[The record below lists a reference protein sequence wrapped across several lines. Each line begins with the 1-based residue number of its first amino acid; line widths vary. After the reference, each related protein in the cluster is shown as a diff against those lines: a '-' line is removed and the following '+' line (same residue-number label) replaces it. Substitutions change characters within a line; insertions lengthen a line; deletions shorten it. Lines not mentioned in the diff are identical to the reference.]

1 MAGKLTIRRVGH
13 LLPTLCL
20 VVLLLVV
27 GIITWLSTAG
37 LPGCV
42 LRYIEREASAAAGL
56 PITIDKIKLA
66 PRSGLAA
73 KAEGVGITIEQPDAL
88 PATMRVRKA
97 QITLSISRLLA
108 GELQPS
114 GLHVLG
120 MEAVVPLSDKEG
132 DAIHLDSVKL
142 YTEWPQRNR
151 RVLAEVNAHLQG
163 IAVQG
168 KLTLANPADLLSIS
182 VEDKADEGATKTPG
196 EHLAE
201 IRPLLQKFKEQ
212 IDEQKWENVPPPSI
226 SITAAHRNDWTA
238 EIKAQIP
245 SFRQAHFHF
254 HDAQL
259 AAKYEKNTIS
269 VHNLSFRT
277 EKPDTKVRLQASYD
291 LTNRDLSFTT
301 RSTAP
306 IISILDEYLADDA
319 PPMLHKLRSS
329 KGKTPDIEI
338 SGTAAFSENYAIN
351 SITLHGKL
359 EQQGFLIG
367 NVPAN
372 YLLMTFYMRDGS
384 FNLDQCRIELPDGS
398 IDCAA
403 QLAEGAGKAEM
414 EVSLPDETLLALARE
429 ISGDDA
435 LSLPDDLSFS
445 GNLDVHLH
453 CEMTTPPFEAGKS
466 QIQDLIPTLH
476 SCQIRFRTPSISL
489 QGAEFHS
496 PALQLKLDG
505 INYEDNLQIGKASL
519 QVQMAST
526 KETSE
531 TNAAASDVAL
541 DLDISDLCTDS
552 DFTALQLG
560 PSALKLKIAEAK
572 AGATEIKS
580 LNAETSVNGL
590 RVRFDDIYNTLAS
603 SALVANVQLG
613 SCTCADT
620 HAQGL
625 NLKLNIPAGINRSE
639 PWLNMQQDAH
649 ISASLQQLTGTNNFT
664 ATDTELSLHHTAT
677 NAVQI
682 KFTSNIDGE
691 QASLST
697 TATLT
702 DKELVTIKNLNLHL
716 PAARLLPLLGN
727 EEPLNELKLPRMV
740 DLQGDALIDPNGGK
754 LLSCRYNLQLPEL
767 VRVCNNVYVH
777 KGMEIPLQLDVKGC
791 FSTAPD
797 GSMLYDADV
806 DAVHAEGKLDIHV
819 SGDPLKNCHITGTNT
834 IPVSIINALID
845 NADAHWIMRDFRCT
859 PGLTRN
865 VITDIDTIIRYDN
878 GVYVNSKCKANL
890 YNMDF
895 LLGAIRDK
903 EDAQGNPT
911 GEEYLRTDLGKDPY
925 SRVKEGHCDVEV
937 VVQLDCKDTD
947 GKPLKDEILINLLNP
962 DLLYDNRPWLKRM
975 NIKDGVSTS
984 RIVGEAVRFDI
995 EACTISLHKLKGS
1008 CYPAYSIGMY
1018 YAPLQHFLED
1028 VVLELPADIETEYCI
1043 FPISRSCEVPMK
1055 GLIRAEAATRAG
1067 FRFLGTTIPFK
1078 NFSGFINI
1086 SDTDVYLDRMNAQS
1100 WGGVV
1105 NGALRIDFSGEHTTL
1120 DGYFSAHNLNLKD
1133 IVASYGTEFTS
1144 ATCNGFIRFQA
1155 PSPDLEAVRAYG
1167 QVHLQD
1173 GDLMEIGLF
1182 RPIGA
1187 LISDMPNQLKKL
1199 QNSVPGVN
1207 KISTPEWSGKFV
1219 DFVWDTSG
1227 EAIDSV
1233 GRSALKLPFAN
1244 HFLRYGIDE
1253 ASAKFDITQGHLITR
1268 DMKARGYNLDV
1279 DVKLDLNL
1287 NDLTFKG
1294 DLWPRISSVPTLLIS
1309 PVTILSK
1316 FLIDIN
1322 LYGDI
1327 LNPKWKIGLSKKLQ
1341 KDDPSLSPEPQ
1352 QQQTAPQ
1359 PK

>member
-27 GIITWLSTAG
+27 GILTWLSTAG

-73 KAEGVGITIEQPDAL
+73 KAEGLGVTIVQPDAL
-88 PATMRVRKA
+88 PATIRVRKA
-97 QITLSISRLLA
+97 QVTLSFSRLLA

-120 MEAVVPLSDKEG
+120 LDAVIPLSNKEG
-132 DAIHLDSVKL
+132 DTIHLDSARL
-142 YTEWPQRNR
+142 NTEWPQRNR
-151 RVLAEVNAHLQG
+151 RIRAELNAHLQG
-163 IAVQG
+163 IALQG
-168 KLTLANPADLLSIS
+168 KLTLANPAELLSS
-182 VEDKADEGATKTPG
+182 SAEDMADEEAPKAPG
-196 EHLAE
+196 EYLAE
-201 IRPLLQKFKEQ
+201 VRPYLQKFKSE

-226 SITAAHRNDWTA
+226 SITAAHRGDWTA

-245 SFRQAHFHF
+245 SFREAHFHF
-254 HDAQL
+254 QDAQL

-277 EKPDTKVRLQASYD
+277 EKPDTKVRLQACYD
-291 LTNRDLSFTT
+291 LSNRELSFTT

-306 IISILDEYLADDA
+306 IIGILDEYLGDDA
-319 PPMLHKLRSS
+319 PPMLQKLRSS
-329 KGKTPDIEI
+329 KGNTPDIEI
-338 SGTAAFSENYAIN
+338 SGTTAFSENFAIN
-351 SITLHGKL
+351 SITVHGKL

-367 NVPAN
+367 DVPAN
-372 YLLMTFYMRDGS
+372 YLLLTFYLRDGS
-384 FNLDQCRIELPDGS
+384 FNLDQCRIELPEGS

-403 QLAEGAGKAEM
+403 QLAEGTGRAEM

-429 ISGDDA
+429 ISGNTEIA
-435 LSLPDDLSFS
+435 LPEGLSFS
-445 GNLDVHLH
+445 GNLEAHLS
-453 CEMTTPPFEAGKS
+453 CEMSTKPFESGKS
-466 QIQDLIPTLH
+466 QIQDLIPTLR
-476 SCQIRFRTPSISL
+476 SCQVRFRTPSITL
-489 QGAEFHS
+489 QGAEFLTT
-496 PALQLKLDG
+496 ALQLTLDD
-505 INYEDNLQIGKASL
+505 INYENNLQVGKASL

-526 KETSE
+526 KETVE
-531 TNAAASDVAL
+531 TNAAASNVTL
-541 DLDISDLCTDS
+541 NLDINNLSTDS
-552 DFTALQLG
+552 EFTALQLG
-560 PSALKLKIAEAK
+560 PSALNLKVAEAK
-572 AGATEIKS
+572 TDSAEVKA
-580 LNAETSVNGL
+580 LNAETSVKGL
-590 RVRFDDIYNTLAS
+590 KVRFDDIYNTLAS
-603 SALVANVQLG
+603 SALVANVELG
-613 SCTCADT
+613 SCTYADT
-620 HAQGL
+620 RAQGL
-625 NLKLNIPAGINRSE
+625 RLKLNIPAGINRSE
-639 PWLNMQQDAH
+639 PWLNMQQNAH
-649 ISASLQQLTGTNNFT
+649 ISATLQQLSSNNDFC
-664 ATDTELSLHHTAT
+664 ASNTELSVHHTAT
-677 NAVQI
+677 NTVQI
-682 KFTSNIDGE
+682 KFSSNIGGE
-691 QASLST
+691 KASLST

-702 DKELVTIKNLNLHL
+702 DKELVKLENLNLHL
-716 PAARLLPLLGN
+716 PADRLLPLLGN
-727 EEPLNELKLPRMV
+727 EEPLAELRLPRMV
-740 DLQGDALIDPNGGK
+740 DLQGDALIDPNEGK
-754 LLSCRYNLQLPEL
+754 LLNSHYNLHLPEL
-767 VRVCNNVYVH
+767 LRVCNNVYVH
-777 KGMEIPLQLDVKGC
+777 KGMEIPLQLDVKGS

-797 GSMLYDADV
+797 GSMFYDADV

-819 SGDPLKNCHITGTNT
+819 SGDPLKNCHITGSNT

-878 GVYVNSKCKANL
+878 GVYVNSRCKANL
-890 YNMDF
+890 YDMDF

-911 GEEYLRTDLGKDPY
+911 GEEYLRTDLGKAPY

-937 VVQLDCKDTD
+937 VVQLDCTD
-947 GKPLKDEILINLLNP
+947 ANGKPLKDEILINLLNP

-975 NIKDGVSTS
+975 KIKDGVSTS

-995 EACTISLHKLKGS
+995 EACTISLHKLKGT
-1008 CYPAYSIGMY
+1008 CYPAYAIGMY

-1043 FPISRSCEVPMK
+1043 FPISSSCEVPMK

-1294 DLWPRISSVPTLLIS
+1294 ELWPRISSVPTVLIS

-1327 LNPKWKIGLSKKLQ
+1327 LDPKWKFGLSKKLQ
-1341 KDDPSLSPEPQ
+1341 KDEPSLSSEPQ
-1352 QQQTAPQ
+1352 KPAN
-1359 PK
+1359 

>member
-37 LPGCV
+37 LPGCA

-56 PITIDKIKLA
+56 PITIEKIKLA

-73 KAEGVGITIEQPDAL
+73 KAEDVGITIEQPGAQ
-88 PATMRVRKA
+88 PATIRVRKA
-97 QITLSISRLLA
+97 QVTLSISRLLA

-120 MEAVVPLSDKEG
+120 LNAVVPLSDKEG

-142 YTEWPQRNR
+142 NTEWPQRNR
-151 RVLAEVNAHLQG
+151 HIRAELNANLQG
-163 IAVQG
+163 IVLQG
-168 KLTLANPADLLSIS
+168 KVTLSDPTALLSS
-182 VEDKADEGATKTPG
+182 TTENKDEKETQKPLG
-196 EHLAE
+196 EYLAE
-201 IRPLLQKFKEQ
+201 IRPHLQQFKKQ

-226 SITAAHRNDWTA
+226 SISASHRNDWNA

-245 SFRQAHFHF
+245 SFREAHFHF
-254 HDAQL
+254 QDVQL
-259 AAKYEKNTIS
+259 AANYEKNTFT

-291 LTNRDLSFTT
+291 LNNHELSFTT

-306 IISILDEYLADDA
+306 VISILDEYLGDDA

-329 KGKTPDIEI
+329 KGNTPVIEV
-338 SGTAAFSENYAIN
+338 SGTAAFSDNFALN

-367 NVPAN
+367 DVPAN

-403 QLAEGAGKAEM
+403 QLAEGTGKAEM

-429 ISGDDA
+429 ISGNTD
-435 LSLPDDLSFS
+435 LSLPEGLSFS
-445 GNLDVHLH
+445 GNLEAHLS
-453 CEMTTPPFEAGKS
+453 CEMSTKPFEAGKS
-466 QIQDLIPTLH
+466 QLEDLIPTLQ
-476 SCQIRFRTPSISL
+476 SCHIRFRTPSISL

-505 INYEDNLQIGKASL
+505 INYKEALHVDKVNL

-526 KETSE
+526 KET
-531 TNAAASDVAL
+531 NAAASDVTFN
-541 DLDISDLCTDS
+541 LDICNLDTDS
-552 DFTALQLG
+552 DFSTLQLG
-560 PSALKLKIAEAK
+560 PSALKLHVAEAK
-572 AGATEIKS
+572 AEGAEIKA
-580 LNAETSVNGL
+580 LNAETSVDGL

-603 SALVANVQLG
+603 SALVANAQLG
-613 SCTCADT
+613 SCAYADT
-620 HAQGL
+620 KAQGL
-625 NLKLNIPAGINRSE
+625 SLNLNIPAGINRSE
-639 PWLNMQQDAH
+639 PWLNIQQNAH
-649 ISASLQQLTGTNNFT
+649 ISATLQQISSNNNFS
-664 ATDTELSLHHTAT
+664 ATDTELSIHHTAT
-677 NAVQI
+677 NTAQLRVS
-682 KFTSNIDGE
+682 SNIGGE
-691 QASLST
+691 TAILST
-697 TATLT
+697 TASLS
-702 DKELVTIKNLNLHL
+702 DKELVKLENLNLHL
-716 PAARLLPLLGN
+716 PAAGLLPLLGN
-727 EEPLNELKLPRMV
+727 EEPLAELKLPRMV
-740 DLQGDALIDPNGGK
+740 DLQGDALIDPNEGK
-754 LLSCRYNLQLPEL
+754 LLNCHYNLHLPEL
-767 VRVCNNVYVH
+767 VRVCNNVFVH
-777 KGMEIPLQLDVKGC
+777 KGMEIPLQLDVKGS

-797 GSMLYDADV
+797 GSMFYDADV

-819 SGDPLKNCHITGTNT
+819 SGDPLKNCHITGSNT

-878 GVYVNSKCKANL
+878 GVYVNSRCKANL

-911 GEEYLRTDLGKDPY
+911 GEEYLRTDLSKDPY

-937 VVQLDCKDTD
+937 VVQLDCKDAD
-947 GKPLKDEILINLLNP
+947 GQPLKDEILINLLNP

-975 NIKDGVSTS
+975 KIKDGVATS

-1028 VVLELPADIETEYCI
+1028 VVLELPAEIETEYCL
-1043 FPISRSCEVPMK
+1043 FPISSSCEVPMK

-1133 IVASYGTEFTS
+1133 IVASYGTEFTP

-1294 DLWPRISSVPTLLIS
+1294 ELWPRISSVPTVLIS

-1327 LNPKWKIGLSKKLQ
+1327 LNPQWKFGLSKKLQ
-1341 KDDPSLSPEPQ
+1341 KDAPSLSSEPQ
-1352 QQQTAPQ
+1352 KEQ
-1359 PK
+1359 PATQN